1 MPRLSLSF
9 HRSLQLLTAHAL
21 LKGPKDTKII
31 RLVVDTGAT
40 TTIIPPQFA
49 LAIGCDP
56 VRAKKHISI
65 ITASGVEYLPVMTIP
80 VIECLGQCVKNLP
93 VTCHTL
99 PPQST
104 VDGLLGLDF
113 LSHVP
118 AFQRFHNEIL
128 SVGDIHLS
136 SLATTR

>member
-1 MPRLSLSF
+1 MPPPSYPPWQSL
-9 HRSLQLLTAHAL
+9 HLLVVHAL

-40 TTIIPPQFA
+40 TTIIPPQIA
-49 LAIGCDP
+49 LAIGCNP
-56 VRAKKHISI
+56 VRAKHHLSI
-65 ITASGVEYLPVMTIP
+65 ITASGLEYLPVVTVP
-80 VIECLGQCVKNLP
+80 VIESLGQQVKNLA
-93 VTCHTL
+93 VACHSL

-118 AFQRFHNEIL
+118 AFQRFHHEIL

>member
-1 MPRLSLSF
+1 MPPPSYPPWQSL
-9 HRSLQLLTAHAL
+9 HLLVVHAL

-40 TTIIPPQFA
+40 TTIIPPQIA
-49 LAIGCDP
+49 LAIGCNP
-56 VRAKKHISI
+56 VRAKHHLSI
-65 ITASGVEYLPVMTIP
+65 ITASGLEYLPVVTVP
-80 VIECLGQCVKNLP
+80 VIESLGQHVNNLA
-93 VTCHTL
+93 VACHSL

-118 AFQRFHNEIL
+118 AFQRFHHEIL